1 MQRIS
6 ISRAD
11 FAPALLFALVPL
23 AFLAAITFY
32 QFFKNVP
39 DARLA
44 REDTKKTFLIVR
56 TASAVDEA
64 IQDAERGQRGYL
76 ITGRD
81 AYLDPYNSAKER
93 LPQLL
98 VDLQQAVADRPEQQR
113 RLLAL
118 QGDLTTKMNELAET
132 IARRREQGFGAAQAM
147 VNTDA
152 GRIAME
158 AVEAD
163 IGAIIDAADMRLQA
177 RMATAE
183 SLEQRVLMTFLI
195 GSIIAAC
202 ALIAGAILLARA
214 YRRAASS
221 ERLLQATLDSV
232 REGVAAFDADRRL
245 IAWNQTFSR
254 MLKLPRRTLRRR
266 EALPA
271 GKTTEIDRFNDY
283 FETLD
288 AEVKQTGRAALM
300 ESKEADGRSLEIFH
314 KPAEDGG
321 SVTTLLDRTELRQT
335 EEALRQAQKL
345 EALGQMTGGIAHD
358 FNNLLTVIIGAT
370 HLLQRAVAKD
380 AQALQRIDMV
390 TAAAERGARL
400 IQQLLAFARRQPLEP
415 EIVNLGHLMTEVLPM
430 VRRAV
435 GEKVS
440 VEYVTSGGLWN
451 TTIDATQ
458 FQTAVLNLAING
470 RDAMPDGGKLTIEVA
485 NAALDDAYAA
495 SHPEVEPGQYVMFA
509 ITDTGKGMD
518 AATSMRALDP
528 FFTTKPVGEGTG
540 LGLPQVYGF
549 VKQTGGHLKIYS
561 EVDEGTTIKLYLP
574 RELGDVF
581 SQPRQA
587 AALALAGTETVL
599 LVDDDEIVRATVAS
613 MLESLGYEVLTASSG
628 VEALS
633 ILENGTAIAL
643 LFTDVVMPGPIS
655 GRKLAE
661 RAVEINPAIKILFTS
676 GYTENSIVHHSRLDT
691 GVEFLSKPF
700 DRERLA
706 VKVRRVLD
714 GPAKKTGDSGP
725 NGTGGQAPTDL
736 SSSSAGQ

>member
-706 VKVRRVLD
+706 IKVRRVLD